1 VDYVQWTGSS
11 SGGSTATYK
20 YDPSGRRIE
29 KDVDGDTT
37 TYVYD
42 GGNVIAEYDDNGDL
56 ASKYIHG
63 ARVDEL
69 VCMIDVADS
78 NAVYYYHYDGLGS
91 VVALSNSSGTS
102 IQSYEYSAYGQV
114 AASDPNF
121 TANPYLFTGR
131 RFDYET
137 GLYYYRA
144 RYYNPY
150 IGRFVQTDPIGYGDG
165 INWYAYCGNN
175 PLNFIDPSGLAW
187 EDPAVRIIFYNGD
200 DPDDDEVLANAAD
213 DPFWDIRINIG
224 KDATKEAG
232 YGFAVDY
239 MIDMFDDLRKIIYE
253 AIPVNIHGQKIFDI
267 DTQITIE
274 GVWFLDHSGGFGGE
288 SVRAGSDRFK
298 VMFNRLKDGLDE
310 NNGAGAKIHL
320 RTCHAA
326 GYGAAKSYITAIA
339 ELTGHAVTGGN
350 DFVTI
355 PSLIGSLYHGLWDPP
370 YYNSGGYSI
379 AYPKFNDSGGIIGSW
394 VTSYTGYE
402 TSVFRDFE
410 VVGVDF
416 TGTVTYLMPV
426 RQNAT
431 HVY

>member
-150 IGRFVQTDPIGYGDG
+150 VGRFLQTDPVGYGDG

-175 PLNFIDPSGLAW
+175 PVGRADPSGLYYGFGDPDNGRLTWAW
-187 EDPAVRIIFYNGD
+187 FDDATGEMSVIKYYANIDAWCNAPVSERFLRKYGPRDSRGWALSRRYTGDKDWFYERLQFLALMNADGGILYHLDEVAKQKRVNIVENNIKFTFGYNGYIARNGIVNVYWK
-200 DPDDDEVLANAAD
+200 PDLENWWSGEHKWHTFPALAALAHELQHAYDITVAKVTPSEKAAMITENNVRYYFYQKV
-213 DPFWDIRINIG
+213 PQYAKIWPRP
-224 KDATKEAG
+224 G
-232 YGFAVDY
+232 YQGHH
-239 MIDMFDDLRKIIYE
+239 DDL
-253 AIPVNIHGQKIFDI
+253 
-267 DTQITIE
+267 
-274 GVWFLDHSGGFGGE
+274 GFGDF
-288 SVRAGSDRFK
+288 SVSRAWK
-298 VMFNRLKDGLDE
+298 KYW
-310 NNGAGAKIHL
+310 KI
-320 RTCHAA
+320 
-326 GYGAAKSYITAIA
+326 
-339 ELTGHAVTGGN
+339 N
-350 DFVTI
+350 Q
-355 PSLIGSLYHGLWDPP
+355 
-370 YYNSGGYSI
+370 
-379 AYPKFNDSGGIIGSW
+379 YPIDDAPK
-394 VTSYTGYE
+394 
-402 TSVFRDFE
+402 
-410 VVGVDF
+410 
-416 TGTVTYLMPV
+416 
-426 RQNAT
+426 
-431 HVY
+431 